1 LWFLEFWLEIS
12 DLISVL
18 SLANFHNLAKENVHN
33 TKDFCGNNATKL
45 PYFEENI
52 SEIIIYSNGNDNQS

>member
-1 LWFLEFWLEIS
+1 
-12 DLISVL
+12 
-18 SLANFHNLAKENVHN
+18 LADFHHLAKDNAHN

-52 SEIIIYSNGNDNQS
+52 SEIIIYFNGNDNQS

>member
-1 LWFLEFWLEIS
+1 LWFLGLWLEIS
-12 DLISVL
+12 DLINVF
-18 SLANFHNLAKENVHN
+18 SLENFHHLAKENAHN

-52 SEIIIYSNGNDNQS
+52 SVIIICSNGNDNQS

>member
-1 LWFLEFWLEIS
+1 LWFLGLWLEIS
-12 DLISVL
+12 ELTSAFSFAD
-18 SLANFHNLAKENVHN
+18 FHHLAKENAHN